1 MNQNLSISQDIH
13 LIGILEYYNSLFQM
27 NTLFQTITY
36 VKEDF
41 EIGMII
47 EGIVNDKMYQI
58 TKGKIYE
65 IISVSIIPDRGPS
78 ITFINDGGRAE
89 PKIANHGEFP
99 FDRYFRIL

>member
-1 MNQNLSISQDIH
+1 
-13 LIGILEYYNSLFQM
+13 M